1 MAGRQSILAVDD
13 SLFICKQ
20 IENILKNEEVAIY
33 KCHTAGDAMEMLEE
47 LEPDLILLDVVLPDM
62 EGYDLLEK
70 IKKKRKNLAPVVFIT
85 SKDSEQDIIR
95 GFELGACDYI
105 KKPFNPEEL
114 KSRVRAHLVEK
125 REKDELKSINETL
138 KANMEKLNR
147 VAYRDELTGLYNRHF
162 VMEKL
167 APELEK
173 RGRQDALVM
182 IDVDNF
188 KRVNDTYGHDAGD
201 TVLVC
206 ISNIMESVCHSHKV
220 ARWGGEEF
228 LVIMMGASRQEVFDI
243 CEEMRQEIGN
253 FPYIRGE
260 VTFFCTATLG
270 ATIYDKD
277 LSFQE
282 NLKHADEALYYGKTT
297 GKNRTIRYS
306 EIK

>member
-1 MAGRQSILAVDD
+1 MRTYAWTLSEVFHELSAVSYTHLVDD

-173 RGRQDALVM
+173 RGRQDALVTVSYTHL
-182 IDVDNF
+182 DVY
-188 KRVNDTYGHDAGD
+188 KRQGYRYGRPAPIED
-201 TVLVC
+201 
-206 ISNIMESVCHSHKV
+206 
-220 ARWGGEEF
+220 
-228 LVIMMGASRQEVFDI
+228 
-243 CEEMRQEIGN
+243 
-253 FPYIRGE
+253 Y
-260 VTFFCTATLG
+260 
-270 ATIYDKD
+270 
-277 LSFQE
+277 
-282 NLKHADEALYYGKTT
+282 
-297 GKNRTIRYS
+297 
-306 EIK
+306 